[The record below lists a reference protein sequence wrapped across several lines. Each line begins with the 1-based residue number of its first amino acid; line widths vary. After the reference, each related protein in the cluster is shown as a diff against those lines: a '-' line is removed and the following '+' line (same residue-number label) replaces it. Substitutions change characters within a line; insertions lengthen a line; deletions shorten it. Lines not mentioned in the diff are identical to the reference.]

1 MVTYNEYL
9 KNILKQILDSYK
21 ILKEIEDKEEDL
33 NNIKKEML
41 KINGFLKVVSKKID
55 TDKIA
60 SSNFNIVK
68 SKFKNYLD
76 NYYFEKEIET
86 MAPLYSND
94 LSRVK
99 NMRLKILEALEN
111 RKMMEDVEE
120 LIEKI
125 WLKKKNVY
133 YVDVKI
139 INYLDAQDTFQ
150 KNVVATTNI
159 IDLKK

>member
-9 KNILKQILDSYK
+9 KNILEQILDSYI
-21 ILKEIEDKEEDL
+21 ILKEIQDKPEDL

-41 KINGFLKVVSKKID
+41 KINGFIKVVLKKID
-55 TDKIA
+55 SDKIIT
-60 SSNFNIVK
+60 SNFKIVK
-68 SKFKNYLD
+68 IKFQHYLD

-99 NMRLKILEALEN
+99 NMRLKILEALED
-111 RKMMEDVEE
+111 RKMMDDVEE

-125 WLKKKNVY
+125 
-133 YVDVKI
+133 
-139 INYLDAQDTFQ
+139 
-150 KNVVATTNI
+150 
-159 IDLKK
+159 

>member
-9 KNILKQILDSYK
+9 KNILQQILDSYNN
-21 ILKEIEDKEEDL
+21 LKEIEEKKEDL

-41 KINGFLKVVSKKID
+41 KINGFLKVVLRKID
-55 TDKIA
+55 SDKIQ
-60 SSNFNIVK
+60 SSDCKIIK
-68 SKFKNYLD
+68 AKFQHYLD

-99 NMRLKILEALEN
+99 NMRLKILEALEG
-111 RKMMEDVEE
+111 RRMMKDVGE

-125 WLKKKNVY
+125 
-133 YVDVKI
+133 
-139 INYLDAQDTFQ
+139 
-150 KNVVATTNI
+150 
-159 IDLKK
+159 

>member
-1 MVTYNEYL
+1 VVTYNEHL
-9 KNILKQILDSYK
+9 KNILKQILDSYNM
-21 ILKEIEDKEEDL
+21 LKEIDDKHEDL

-55 TDKIA
+55 ADKII
-60 SSNFNIVK
+60 SSDFKIVK
-68 SKFKNYLD
+68 SKFQHYLN

-94 LSRVK
+94 QSRVK

-111 RKMMEDVEE
+111 RKMMDDVQE

-125 WLKKKNVY
+125 
-133 YVDVKI
+133 
-139 INYLDAQDTFQ
+139 
-150 KNVVATTNI
+150 
-159 IDLKK
+159 

>member
-1 MVTYNEYL
+1 MVTYNEHL
-9 KNILKQILDSYK
+9 KNILKQILASYNT
-21 ILKEIEDKEEDL
+21 LKEIEDKDEDL

-55 TDKIA
+55 TDKIV
-60 SSNFNIVK
+60 SSNFTIVK
-68 SKFKNYLD
+68 SKFKHYLD

-99 NMRLKILEALEN
+99 NMRLKILEALEDK
-111 RKMMEDVEE
+111 KMMEDVDE

-125 WLKKKNVY
+125 
-133 YVDVKI
+133 
-139 INYLDAQDTFQ
+139 
-150 KNVVATTNI
+150 
-159 IDLKK
+159 

>member
-9 KNILKQILDSYK
+9 KNILKQILDSYNM
-21 ILKEIEDKEEDL
+21 LKEIEDKKEDL

-41 KINGFLKVVSKKID
+41 KINGFLKVVLKKLD
-55 TDKIA
+55 SDKIT
-60 SSNFNIVK
+60 SSNFRIIK
-68 SKFKNYLD
+68 SKFQHYLE

-99 NMRLKILEALEN
+99 NMRLKILEALED
-111 RKMMEDVEE
+111 RKMMEEIED

-125 WLKKKNVY
+125 
-133 YVDVKI
+133 
-139 INYLDAQDTFQ
+139 
-150 KNVVATTNI
+150 
-159 IDLKK
+159 